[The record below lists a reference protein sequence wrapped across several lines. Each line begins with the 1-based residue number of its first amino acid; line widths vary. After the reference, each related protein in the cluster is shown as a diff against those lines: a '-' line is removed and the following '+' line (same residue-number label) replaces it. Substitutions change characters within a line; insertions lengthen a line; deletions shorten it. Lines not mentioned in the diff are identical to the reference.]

1 MKGEEE
7 GTVSR
12 RRDEDVCKISV
23 DDTYEGVSFCLSI
36 FIVRGSVEHF
46 ALTYLFVVCDDPDT
60 RTWGLIKIS

>member
-1 MKGEEE
+1 MKGEDE

-23 DDTYEGVSFCLSI
+23 DDTYEGVSFRLSM

-46 ALTYLFVVCDDPDT
+46 A
-60 RTWGLIKIS
+60 